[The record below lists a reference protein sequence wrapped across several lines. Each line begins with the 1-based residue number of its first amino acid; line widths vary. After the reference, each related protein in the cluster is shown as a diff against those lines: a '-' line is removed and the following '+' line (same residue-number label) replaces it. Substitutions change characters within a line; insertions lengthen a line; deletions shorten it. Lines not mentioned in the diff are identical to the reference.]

1 MPTTPWLD
9 VAKLKGKNW
18 SGRNPRGTAL
28 SRPTGVN
35 TSMTATY
42 LDHAATTPLR
52 LDVLEAMLPFF
63 QERFGNPSSAHAFG
77 RAARAALEEARE
89 RIAAVLGARRSE
101 IVFTSGGTES
111 DNLAVLGRA
120 RWALREHGSTAVA
133 CSAIEHKAVLSAAA
147 QAAREG
153 ATMVLVG
160 VDTEGRVELDEID
173 QVLQE
178 NPAVLSI
185 MWVNNEV
192 GAVQPIEQIAER
204 CAAGDIVFHTDAV
217 QAFGRLPVI
226 LRDGI
231 DLLTISG
238 HKLGAPKG
246 IGTLYIRDG
255 VQLVGLQHGGSQEY
269 GVRPGTENIAAA
281 IGLATAIERAAAERD
296 AEASRLRILRDQL
309 QHALVAAVPGLVVN
323 AANAERAPHILN
335 MSVPGVDQD
344 ALLVSL
350 DIEGVA
356 VSTASACQSGASEP
370 SHVLVAMG
378 KSMADAAVLR
388 ASLGRTTSDADVARA
403 AEVIPHVVDRVRT
416 ALV

>member
-1 MPTTPWLD
+1 
-9 VAKLKGKNW
+9 
-18 SGRNPRGTAL
+18 
-28 SRPTGVN
+28 
-35 TSMTATY
+35 MTAIY

-52 LDVLEAMLPFF
+52 TDVLEAMLPFY

-77 RAARAALEEARE
+77 REARAALEGARE
-89 RIAAVLGARRSE
+89 RIASAFGARRSE

-120 RWALREHGSTAVA
+120 RWALREQGSATVA
-133 CSAIEHKAVLSAAA
+133 ASAIEHKAVLSAAA

-153 ATMVLVG
+153 ATVVLVG

-178 NPAVLSI
+178 KPAVLSI

-192 GAVQPIEQIAER
+192 GVVQPIDQIAKR
-204 CAAGDIVFHTDAV
+204 CAARDVILHTDAV

-226 LRDGI
+226 LHDGI
-231 DLLTISG
+231 GLLTISG

-246 IGTLYIRDG
+246 IGALYIRDG
-255 VQLVGLQHGGSQEY
+255 VQLIGLQHGGSQEQ

-281 IGLATAIERAAAERD
+281 IGLATAIERANAERD
-296 AEASRLRILRDQL
+296 AETDRLRVMRDHL

-323 AANAERAPHILN
+323 AAGAERAPHILN

-350 DIEGVA
+350 DIEGMA

-378 KSMADAAVLR
+378 RSLADAAVLR
-388 ASLGRTTSDADVARA
+388 ISLGRTTTDAEVTRA
-403 AEVIPHVVDRVRT
+403 AEIIPHVVDRVRT

>member
-1 MPTTPWLD
+1 
-9 VAKLKGKNW
+9 
-18 SGRNPRGTAL
+18 
-28 SRPTGVN
+28 
-35 TSMTATY
+35 MTAIY

-52 LDVLEAMLPFF
+52 TDVLEAMLPFY

-77 RAARAALEEARE
+77 REARAALEGARE
-89 RIAAVLGARRSE
+89 RIASAFGARRSE

-120 RWALREHGSTAVA
+120 RWALREQGSATVA
-133 CSAIEHKAVLSAAA
+133 ASAIEHKAVLSAAA

-153 ATMVLVG
+153 ATVVLVG

-178 NPAVLSI
+178 KPAVLSI

-192 GAVQPIEQIAER
+192 GVVQPIDQIAKR
-204 CAAGDIVFHTDAV
+204 CAARDVILHTDAV

-226 LRDGI
+226 LYDGI
-231 DLLTISG
+231 GLLTISG

-246 IGTLYIRDG
+246 IGALYIRDG
-255 VQLVGLQHGGSQEY
+255 VQLIGLQHGGSQEQ

-281 IGLATAIERAAAERD
+281 IGLATAIERANAERD
-296 AEASRLRILRDQL
+296 AETDRLRVMRDHL

-323 AANAERAPHILN
+323 AAGAERAPHILN

-350 DIEGVA
+350 DIEGMA

-378 KSMADAAVLR
+378 RSLADAAVLR
-388 ASLGRTTSDADVARA
+388 ISLGRTTTDAEVTRA
-403 AEVIPHVVDRVRT
+403 AEIIPHVVDRVRT